1 MSGRGNPYADDS
13 TAEPIARRI
22 AELSE
27 ANFLVAGLTARSHG
41 LHDQEA
47 ADPARLR
54 FTPTVDAAM
63 RDYIH
68 RIGLADGV
76 PAETVLAALA
86 FAEAPGLP
94 VELWQAAAA
103 ALGAGEVPIRD
114 LTRFARSSAASFL
127 VESGGEGQAAVYR
140 LFHQALNDALLT
152 ARAKVTPAEDDERD
166 LTGAFTAI
174 GRRLGWAQAPA
185 YLLRS
190 LASHAARG
198 NVIDDLLTDDGY
210 LLHADLRRLL
220 PRAGQGR
227 SAAGRSRA
235 RLLRLT
241 PRAITAGPPER
252 AAMFSVTEVMESLGH
267 SFADP
272 STPAPYHAVWAM
284 AAPRMELAT
293 FEGHTDWVRA
303 VCAYTQDGQPRLA
316 SGGDDRSGADL
327 GPRHRHPARRPGRPH
342 RRGQSHVR
350 LHPGRPAPAGQRRRN
365 RRGTVRIWDPATGTQ
380 LAALEGHT
388 GAVNA
393 LCAFTQDGQP
403 RLASAGDGRTVRIWD
418 PATGTQLAALEGH
431 TGSVNALCAFTQDGQ
446 PRLASGADDG
456 GRCGSGTPPPA
467 PSSPPWKATPAGSTR
482 CARSPRTAS
491 PGWPAPATGRCGSGT
506 PPPAPSSPPW
516 KATPAR
522 STPVRL
528 HPRTASPGWPA

>member
-1 MSGRGNPYADDS
+1 MIIDALDEAASPGGPRAIVTGIVLPLVETCADVGAQVVVGSRRADGDGDLLEAFGGALRILDLDDSRYFAADDLAAYAMATLQLTGDERPGNPYADDS

-94 VELWQAAAA
+94 MELWQAAAA
-103 ALGAGEVPIRD
+103 ALGAGEFPIRD

-166 LTGAFTAI
+166 LTRAFTAI
-174 GRRLGWAQAPA
+174 GRRLGWEQAPA

-220 PRAGQGR
+220 PRPAKAAAPLD
-227 SAAGRSRA
+227 AAG
-235 RLLRLT
+235 
-241 PRAITAGPPER
+241 PGC
-252 AAMFSVTEVMESLGH
+252 
-267 SFADP
+267 FA
-272 STPAPYHAVWAM
+272 
-284 AAPRMELAT
+284 
-293 FEGHTDWVRA
+293 
-303 VCAYTQDGQPRLA
+303 
-316 SGGDDRSGADL
+316 
-327 GPRHRHPARRPGRPH
+327 
-342 RRGQSHVR
+342 
-350 LHPGRPAPAGQRRRN
+350 
-365 RRGTVRIWDPATGTQ
+365 
-380 LAALEGHT
+380 
-388 GAVNA
+388 
-393 LCAFTQDGQP
+393 
-403 RLASAGDGRTVRIWD
+403 
-418 PATGTQLAALEGH
+418 
-431 TGSVNALCAFTQDGQ
+431 
-446 PRLASGADDG
+446 
-456 GRCGSGTPPPA
+456 
-467 PSSPPWKATPAGSTR
+467 
-482 CARSPRTAS
+482 
-491 PGWPAPATGRCGSGT
+491 
-506 PPPAPSSPPW
+506 
-516 KATPAR
+516 
-522 STPVRL
+522 
-528 HPRTASPGWPA
+528 